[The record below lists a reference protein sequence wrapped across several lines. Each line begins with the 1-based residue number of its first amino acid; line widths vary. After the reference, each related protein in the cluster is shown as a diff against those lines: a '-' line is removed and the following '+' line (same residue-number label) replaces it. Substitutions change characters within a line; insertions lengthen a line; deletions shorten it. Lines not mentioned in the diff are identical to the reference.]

1 MGKTI
6 PKREIAGGQDEK
18 KRIAEEMYIG
28 GDVSLK
34 ALASE
39 LGISASTLGKWKK
52 AGEWEKKKG
61 EVEQRAMKKAAT
73 HAVNK
78 KARELCRLMEA
89 SDEIE
94 YALLLAARAV
104 VKNLCE
110 DEEGLIV
117 TDGKERADNMTRLV
131 RAINQQAETRM
142 RLSGI
147 MDQAEEEKIALLWR
161 KQELDERKEAQDQAS
176 EKEGVTIRLDTETGA
191 LSE

>member
-6 PKREIAGGQDEK
+6 PKNEGAGGQDEK
-18 KRIAEEMYIG
+18 RRIAEERYIG
-28 GDVSLK
+28 GNVSLK

-39 LGISASTLGKWKK
+39 LGLSASTLGKWKK

-61 EVEQRAMKKAAT
+61 EVEQRAIKKAAT
-73 HAVNK
+73 QAVNK
-78 KARELCRLMEA
+78 KAKELCRLLEA
-89 SDEIE
+89 SDEME

-117 TDGKERADNMTRLV
+117 TDGKERADNMTRIV

-147 MDQAEEEKIALLWR
+147 MDQAEQEKIALLRR
-161 KQELDERKEAQDQAS
+161 KQELDERKEERDQAAD
-176 EKEGVTIRLDTETGA
+176 KEGVTIRLGAETNA

>member
-6 PKREIAGGQDEK
+6 PKREAAGGQEEK
-18 KRIAEEMYIG
+18 KRIAEERYIG

-34 ALASE
+34 ALASD
-39 LGISASTLGKWKK
+39 LGLSASTLGKWKK
-52 AGEWEKKKG
+52 AGEWEKKRG
-61 EVEQRAMKKAAT
+61 EVQQRAIKKAAT
-73 HAVNK
+73 QAVNK

-89 SDEIE
+89 SDEME

-117 TDGKERADNMTRLV
+117 TDGKERADNMTRIV

-147 MDQAEEEKIALLWR
+147 MDQAEQEKIALLWR
-161 KQELDERKEAQDQAS
+161 KQELDEKKEAQDQAAG
-176 EKEGVTIRLDTETGA
+176 KEGVTIKLDAEAGA

>member
-1 MGKTI
+1 MPKTI
-6 PKREIAGGQDEK
+6 PQNEIAVGQDEK
-18 KRIAEEMYIG
+18 KRIAEERYIG

-34 ALASE
+34 ALAAE
-39 LGISASTLGKWKK
+39 LGLSASTLGKWKK
-52 AGEWEKKKG
+52 SGEWDKKKG

-73 HAVNK
+73 QAVNK

-147 MDQAEEEKIALLWR
+147 MDQAEEEKIALMRR

-176 EKEGVTIRLDTETGA
+176 EKEGVTIRLDAETGA

>member
-18 KRIAEEMYIG
+18 KRIAEEMYIS

-89 SDEIE
+89 SDEME

-117 TDGKERADNMTRLV
+117 TDGKERADDMTRIV

-161 KQELDERKEAQDQAS
+161 KQELDERKEAQDQAA
-176 EKEGVTIRLDTETGA
+176 EKEGVTIRLDAETGA

>member
-1 MGKTI
+1 MHKTI
-6 PKREIAGGQDEK
+6 PQNELAGRQDEK
-18 KRIAEEMYIG
+18 KRIAEEKYIG

-34 ALASE
+34 TLASE
-39 LGISASTLGKWKK
+39 LGLSASTLGKWKK
-52 AGEWEKKKG
+52 AGEWDKKKG

-78 KARELCRLMEA
+78 KARELCRLLEA

-161 KQELDERKEAQDQAS
+161 KQELDERKEAQDQAA
-176 EKEGVTIRLDTETGA
+176 EKEGVTICLDPDADT

>member
-1 MGKTI
+1 
-6 PKREIAGGQDEK
+6 
-18 KRIAEEMYIG
+18 
-28 GDVSLK
+28 
-34 ALASE
+34 
-39 LGISASTLGKWKK
+39 
-52 AGEWEKKKG
+52 
-61 EVEQRAMKKAAT
+61 
-73 HAVNK
+73 
-78 KARELCRLMEA
+78 MEA

-147 MDQAEEEKIALLWR
+147 MDRAEEEKIALMRR

-176 EKEGVTIRLDTETGA
+176 EKEGVTILLDAETGA

>member
-89 SDEIE
+89 SDEME

-117 TDGKERADNMTRLV
+117 TDGKERADNMTRIV

-161 KQELDERKEAQDQAS
+161 KQELDERKEAQVQAA
-176 EKEGVTIRLDTETGA
+176 EKEGVTIRLDAETGA

>member
-1 MGKTI
+1 MHKTI
-6 PKREIAGGQDEK
+6 PQNELAGRQDEK
-18 KRIAEEMYIG
+18 KRIAEEKYIG

-39 LGISASTLGKWKK
+39 LGLSASTLGKWKK
-52 AGEWEKKKG
+52 AGEWDKKKG

-78 KARELCRLMEA
+78 KARELCRLLEA

-161 KQELDERKEAQDQAS
+161 KQELDERKEAQDQAA
-176 EKEGVTIRLDTETGA
+176 EKEGVTICLDPDADT

>member
-1 MGKTI
+1 MRKTI
-6 PKREIAGGQDEK
+6 PKNETVGTQEEK
-18 KRIAEEMYIG
+18 KRIAEEKYIG

-34 ALASE
+34 ALAAKM
-39 LGISASTLGKWKK
+39 GVSASTLGKWKK
-52 AGEWEKKKG
+52 AGEWEKKRG
-61 EVEQRAMKKAAT
+61 EVQQRAMKKATAQ
-73 HAVNK
+73 AVNK

-89 SDEIE
+89 SDEME

-117 TDGKERADNMTRLV
+117 TDGKERADNMTRIV

-147 MDQAEEEKIALLWR
+147 MDQAEQEKIALLWR
-161 KQELDERKEAQDQAS
+161 KQEMDERKEAQDQAA
-176 EKEGVTIRLDTETGA
+176 EKEGVVIRMDAEAGK

>member
-1 MGKTI
+1 MRKTI
-6 PKREIAGGQDEK
+6 PKQKNTSGLDEK
-18 KRIAEEMYIG
+18 KRIAGERYIG
-28 GDVSLK
+28 GDLSLK
-34 ALASE
+34 DLAAE
-39 LGISASTLGKWKK
+39 VGVSASTLGKWKK
-52 AGEWEKKKG
+52 EGDWDQKRA
-61 EVEQRAMKKAAT
+61 EVRQRAMKKAAE

-78 KARELCRLMEA
+78 KAKELCRLLEA
-89 SDEIE
+89 SDEME

-117 TDGKERADNMTRLV
+117 TDGKERADNMTRIV

-147 MDQAEEEKIALLWR
+147 MDQAEQEKIALLWR
-161 KQELDERKEAQDQAS
+161 KQELDERKEDNQAADR
-176 EKEGVTIRLDTETGA
+176 EGVTIRLDAETGA

>member
-89 SDEIE
+89 SDEME

-117 TDGKERADNMTRLV
+117 TDGKERADNMTRIV

-161 KQELDERKEAQDQAS
+161 KQELDERKEAQDQAA
-176 EKEGVTIRLDTETGA
+176 EKEGVTIRLDQDTDT

>member
-1 MGKTI
+1 MRKKI
-6 PKREIAGGQDEK
+6 PINENAGTQDEK
-18 KRIAEEMYIG
+18 KRIAEEKYIG
-28 GDVSLK
+28 GDVSLR
-34 ALASE
+34 ALAAE
-39 LGISASTLGKWKK
+39 LGLSASTLGKWKK
-52 AGEWEKKKG
+52 AGEWEKKRD
-61 EVEQRAMKKAAT
+61 EVQQRAMKKAAT
-73 HAVNK
+73 QAVNK
-78 KARELCRLMEA
+78 KARELCRLLEA
-89 SDEIE
+89 SDEME

-147 MDQAEEEKIALLWR
+147 MDQAEEEKIALMRR

-176 EKEGVTIRLDTETGA
+176 EKEGVTIRLDAETGA

>member
-117 TDGKERADNMTRLV
+117 TDGKERADNMTRIV

-161 KQELDERKEAQDQAS
+161 KQELDERKEAQDQAA
-176 EKEGVTIRLDTETGA
+176 EKEGVTIRLDAETGA

>member
-1 MGKTI
+1 MHKTI
-6 PKREIAGGQDEK
+6 PQNEIAGGQDEK
-18 KRIAEEMYIG
+18 KRIAEERYIS

-34 ALASE
+34 ALAAE
-39 LGISASTLGKWKK
+39 LGLSASTLGKWKK
-52 AGEWEKKKG
+52 TGEWDKKKG

-161 KQELDERKEAQDQAS
+161 KQELDERKEAQDQAG

>member
-6 PKREIAGGQDEK
+6 PKRETARGQDEK
-18 KRIAEEMYIG
+18 KRIAEERYIG

-34 ALASE
+34 ALAAKM
-39 LGISASTLGKWKK
+39 GVSASTLGKWKK
-52 AGEWEKKKG
+52 AGEWDKKKG
-61 EVEQRAMKKAAT
+61 EVEQRAIKKAT
-73 HAVNK
+73 TQAVNK

-89 SDEIE
+89 SDEME

-147 MDQAEEEKIALLWR
+147 MDQAEQEKIALLWR
-161 KQELDERKEAQDQAS
+161 KQELDEKKEAQDQA
-176 EKEGVTIRLDTETGA
+176 EGKEGVTIKLDDEAGA
-191 LSE
+191 LSV

>member
-6 PKREIAGGQDEK
+6 PKRETAGRQDEK
-18 KRIAEEMYIG
+18 KRIAEERYIG

-34 ALASE
+34 ALAAKM
-39 LGISASTLGKWKK
+39 GVSASTLGKWKK
-52 AGEWEKKKG
+52 AGEWDKKKG
-61 EVEQRAMKKAAT
+61 EVEQRAIKKAT
-73 HAVNK
+73 TQAVNK

-89 SDEIE
+89 SDEME

-147 MDQAEEEKIALLWR
+147 MDQAEQEKIALLWR
-161 KQELDERKEAQDQAS
+161 KQELDEKKEAQDQV
-176 EKEGVTIRLDTETGA
+176 EGKEGVTIKLDDEAGA
-191 LSE
+191 LSV

>member
-1 MGKTI
+1 MRKTI
-6 PKREIAGGQDEK
+6 PKNETAGTQDEK
-18 KRIAEEMYIG
+18 KRIAEEKYIG

-34 ALASE
+34 ALAAE
-39 LGISASTLGKWKK
+39 LSVSASTLGKWKK
-52 AGEWEKKKG
+52 AGEWEKKRG
-61 EVEQRAMKKAAT
+61 EVQQRAMKKATAQ
-73 HAVNK
+73 AVNK
-78 KARELCRLMEA
+78 KARELCRLLEA
-89 SDEIE
+89 SDEME

-117 TDGKERADNMTRLV
+117 TDGKERADNMTRIV

-147 MDQAEEEKIALLWR
+147 MDQAEQEKIALLWR
-161 KQELDERKEAQDQAS
+161 KQELDERKEAQDQAA
-176 EKEGVTIRLDTETGA
+176 EKEGVTIRLDSDTGA

>member
-1 MGKTI
+1 MRRTN
-6 PKREIAGGQDEK
+6 PKNENAGTQDER
-18 KRIAEEMYIG
+18 KRTAQERYIG

-34 ALASE
+34 DLAAE
-39 LGISASTLGKWKK
+39 LGLSVSTLGKWKK
-52 AGEWEKKKG
+52 AGEWDEKRAEIRK
-61 EVEQRAMKKAAT
+61 QAMKKAAV
-73 HAVNK
+73 HAINK
-78 KARELCRLMEA
+78 KAKELCRLLEA
-89 SDEIE
+89 SDEME

-117 TDGKERADNMTRLV
+117 TDGKERADNMTRIV

-147 MDQAEEEKIALLWR
+147 MDQAEMEKIALLWR
-161 KQELDERKEAQDQAS
+161 KQELDERKEAQDQEG
-176 EKEGVTIRLDTETGA
+176 EKNGLTIRMEAETEA

>member
-6 PKREIAGGQDEK
+6 PKYETAGGQDEK
-18 KRIAEEMYIG
+18 KRIAEERYIG

-78 KARELCRLMEA
+78 KARELCRLLEA
-89 SDEIE
+89 SDEME

-117 TDGKERADNMTRLV
+117 TDGKERADNMTRIV

-147 MDQAEEEKIALLWR
+147 MDQT
-161 KQELDERKEAQDQAS
+161 S
-176 EKEGVTIRLDTETGA
+176 EKEGVTIRLDQDADT

>member
-1 MGKTI
+1 MRETELLDGKT
-6 PKREIAGGQDEK
+6 GTQNEK
-18 KRIAEEMYIG
+18 KRIAGERYIG

-34 ALASE
+34 DLAAE
-39 LGISASTLGKWKK
+39 LGLSTSTLGKWKK
-52 AGEWEKKKG
+52 AGEWEKKRG
-61 EVEQRAMKKAAT
+61 EVRQRAIKKAT
-73 HAVNK
+73 EQAVNK
-78 KARELCRLMEA
+78 KAKELCRLLEA
-89 SDEIE
+89 SDEME

-117 TDGKERADNMTRLV
+117 TDGKERADNMTRIV

-147 MDQAEEEKIALLWR
+147 MDQAEQEKIALLWR
-161 KQELDERKEAQDQAS
+161 KQELDERKEAQEQA
-176 EKEGVTIRLDTETGA
+176 EGKEGVTIKLGNEAGA

>member
-1 MGKTI
+1 MRKTI
-6 PKREIAGGQDEK
+6 PKNETVGTQEEK
-18 KRIAEEMYIG
+18 KRIAEEKYIG

-34 ALASE
+34 ALAAE
-39 LGISASTLGKWKK
+39 LRVSASTLGKWKK
-52 AGEWEKKKG
+52 AGEWEKKRG
-61 EVEQRAMKKAAT
+61 EVQQRAMKKATAQ
-73 HAVNK
+73 AVNK

-89 SDEIE
+89 SDEME

-117 TDGKERADNMTRLV
+117 TDGKERADNMTRIV

-147 MDQAEEEKIALLWR
+147 MDQAEQEKIALLWR
-161 KQELDERKEAQDQAS
+161 KQEMDERKEAQDQAA
-176 EKEGVTIRLDTETGA
+176 EKEGVVIRMDAEAGK

>member
-89 SDEIE
+89 SDEME

-117 TDGKERADNMTRLV
+117 TDGKERADNMTRIV

-161 KQELDERKEAQDQAS
+161 KQELDERKEAQDQAA
-176 EKEGVTIRLDTETGA
+176 EKEGVTIRLDAETGA